1 MSADRFADWRSNGVH
16 MARAAISLTPAAAS
30 RVRELMA
37 TKGDGA
43 LGLRLGVKPSGCS
56 GFSYQLDFAREIEPG
71 AEVVDMDGIKVVIE
85 PRAVMFV
92 LGTELDFVEDKLGA
106 QFVFRNPN
114 EKARC
119 GCGESFSV

>member
-1 MSADRFADWRSNGVH
+1 
-16 MARAAISLTPAAAS
+16 MAGAAISLTPAAAN

-37 TKGDGA
+37 TQGADA

>member
-1 MSADRFADWRSNGVH
+1 MRW
-16 MARAAISLTPAAAS
+16 AS
-30 RVRELMA
+30 SS
-37 TKGDGA
+37 
-43 LGLRLGVKPSGCS
+43 GVKPSGCS

-71 AEVVDMDGIKVVIE
+71 AEVVDLDGIKLVID
-85 PRAVMFV
+85 PRAVMYV

>member
-1 MSADRFADWRSNGVH
+1 MGRLGLARAVVAEMG
-16 MARAAISLTPAAAS
+16 MARTAISLTPAAAD
-30 RVRELMA
+30 RVRELLSS
-37 TKGDGA
+37 KGEGA
-43 LGLRLGVKPSGCS
+43 LGLKLGVKSTGCS

-71 AEVVDMDGIKVVIE
+71 AEVVDVDGIKVVIE
-85 PRAVMFV
+85 PRAVMHV
-92 LGTELDFVEDKLGA
+92 LGTELDFVADKLGA

>member
-1 MSADRFADWRSNGVH
+1 
-16 MARAAISLTPAAAS
+16 MARAAISLTPAALD
-30 RVRELMA
+30 RVRHLLA
-37 TKGDGA
+37 TSKGEGA
-43 LGLRLGVKPSGCS
+43 LGLKLGVKSTGCS

-71 AEVVDMDGIKVVIE
+71 AEVVEVDGLKVVID
-85 PRAVMFV
+85 PRAVMYV

-106 QFVFRNPN
+106 QFVFKNPN

>member
-1 MSADRFADWRSNGVH
+1 MSRT
-16 MARAAISLTPAAAS
+16 AISLTPAAAS

-37 TKGDGA
+37 SKGEGA

-71 AEVVDMDGIKVVIE
+71 SEVIDTDGIKVVIE

-92 LGTELDFVEDKLGA
+92 LGTELDFVEDTLGA

>member
-1 MSADRFADWRSNGVH
+1 M
-16 MARAAISLTPAAAS
+16 MARAAISLTPAAVD
-30 RVRELMA
+30 RVR
-37 TKGDGA
+37 A
-43 LGLRLGVKPSGCS
+43 LLASQGEHAVGLKLGVKPSGCS

-71 AEVVDMDGIKVVIE
+71 AEVVDIEGLKVVIE
-85 PRAVMFV
+85 PRAMMYV

>member
-1 MSADRFADWRSNGVH
+1 
-16 MARAAISLTPAAAS
+16 MARAAISLTPEAAG

-37 TKGDGA
+37 TKGEGA

-71 AEVVDMDGIKVVIE
+71 AEVVDMDGIRVVIE

>member
-1 MSADRFADWRSNGVH
+1 MSP
-16 MARAAISLTPAAAS
+16 MTKPAISLTPAAID
-30 RVRELMA
+30 RVRQILAAQA
-37 TKGDGA
+37 TPVEGI
-43 LGLRLGVKPSGCS
+43 RLGVRSTGCS

-71 AEVVDMDGIKVVIE
+71 AEVVETGGVKLVID
-85 PRAVMFV
+85 PKALIYV
-92 LGTELDFVEDKLGA
+92 LGTEVDFVEDKLGA

>member
-1 MSADRFADWRSNGVH
+1 
-16 MARAAISLTPAAAS
+16 MARAPISLTAAAAN
-30 RVRELMA
+30 RIRELMA
-37 TKGDGA
+37 SKGGDA

-71 AEVVDMDGIKVVIE
+71 AEVVDSDGIRVVIE
-85 PRAVMFV
+85 PRAVMYV

>member
-1 MSADRFADWRSNGVH
+1 MA
-16 MARAAISLTPAAAS
+16 MARSAISLTPAAAG
-30 RVRELMA
+30 RVRELLA
-37 TKGDGA
+37 SQGDGA
-43 LGLRLGVKPSGCS
+43 LGLKLGVKPSGCS
-56 GFSYQLDFAREIEPG
+56 GFSYQLDFAREIAPG
-71 AEVVDMDGIKVVIE
+71 AEVVDLDGIKLVID
-85 PRAVMFV
+85 PMAVMYV

>member
-1 MSADRFADWRSNGVH
+1 
-16 MARAAISLTPAAAS
+16 MARQAISLTDAAVD
-30 RVRELMA
+30 RVRHLMR
-37 TKGDGA
+37 TVGDGA
-43 LGLRLGVKPSGCS
+43 IGLKLGVKPSGCS
-56 GFSYQLDFAREIEPG
+56 GFSYRLDFAREVEPG
-71 AEVVDMDGIKVVIE
+71 AEVVQVRDVKVVIE
-85 PRAVMFV
+85 PQALMHV